1 MKDRNKYYR
10 DVKKLFPVNGKKE
23 KDYLKNIKEQI
34 DEYDDY
40 TYEQLEQTFGTPIEV
55 VTSYYQT
62 INSAY
67 LLKRINL
74 KRIVNIA
81 ISIMIVLSI
90 TLWGF
95 EMYRLNQLYEEVKTQ
110 IHGHYEETIEDFEEV
125 GD

>member
-110 IHGHYEETIEDFEEV
+110 IHGHYEEIIEDFGEV
-125 GD
+125 RD

>member
-23 KDYLKNIKEQI
+23 TDYLKNIKEQI

-110 IHGHYEETIEDFEEV
+110 IHGHYEEIIEDFGEV
-125 GD
+125 RD